1 MKNLTFKNE
10 PIELEG
16 TFPKVGDKAPDF
28 SLIDNI
34 LTPITRESLTGN
46 KVVLSI
52 FPSVDTPVCA
62 LQLKTFNEKVANLKG
77 GTLLFSSLDLPFAY
91 SRFCAAEG
99 IENVITASDYQQ
111 LSLAENYGVKMING
125 PLAGLYARAVFI
137 LDEAHQII
145 YAELVSEVTD
155 EPNYEAALAVL
166 AQH

>member
-1 MKNLTFKNE
+1 MSHLTFKNT
-10 PIELEG
+10 PIELVG

-28 SLIDNI
+28 SLIDKN
-34 LTPITRESLTGN
+34 LRSITREDLTG
-46 KVVLSI
+46 KRVVLNI

-62 LQLKTFNEKVANLKG
+62 IQLKTFNQQLSGMKDV
-77 GTLLFSSLDLPFAY
+77 TLLFSSLDLPFAY

-99 IENVITASDYQQ
+99 IENAITASDYQQ
-111 LSLAENYGVKMING
+111 LSLAENYGVKMKNG
-125 PLAGLYARAVFI
+125 PLAGLYARAVLI

-166 AQH
+166 AAH